1 MPGAIALGVSYSD
14 FWRMTPKIL
23 NAVKKGHDLRIR
35 EMDDYVHQA
44 VGYYG
49 LSALM
54 VSIEHCLFGNKAKT
68 EYHKESLLDDHYIVD
83 KEYEQ
88 TEFDEMSED
97 EQREL
102 LMRGFG
108 LDRLEKKNG

>member
-1 MPGAIALGVSYSD
+1 
-14 FWRMTPKIL
+14 MTPKIL
-23 NAVKKGHDLRIR
+23 NAVKKGHDLHIR
-35 EMDDYVHQA
+35 EMDDYIHEA

-49 LSALM
+49 ISALIFA
-54 VSIEHCLFGNKAKT
+54 VEHCLAGNKAKT
-68 EYHKESLLDDHYIVD
+68 KYQEKTLLDDHYIVD

-88 TEFDEMSED
+88 KEFDELSED
-97 EQREL
+97 EQRDI